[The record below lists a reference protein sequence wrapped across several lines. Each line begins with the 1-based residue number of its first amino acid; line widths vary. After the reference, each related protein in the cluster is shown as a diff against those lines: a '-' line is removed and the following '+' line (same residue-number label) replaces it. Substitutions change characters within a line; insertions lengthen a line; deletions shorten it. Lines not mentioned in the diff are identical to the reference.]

1 MADTHSDI
9 IKARAQNIANL
20 TDDAVTKFTGDI
32 LASAAGKMEER
43 LGYQAYGNY
52 VKMFTENLYTSS
64 TEYHL
69 LADGQK
75 KLRNLETAESY
86 YALYFLALAL
96 KEIDEGPVMSTSIT
110 FGEGQISPSPIGQL
124 IDMKDQYKRAGDR
137 ITARY
142 GSGGLS
148 ASVV

>member
-1 MADTHSDI
+1 MADTHSVI
-9 IKARAQNIANL
+9 IKARAQNMANL
-20 TDDAVTKFTGDI
+20 TEDAIEKLDSDI
-32 LASAAGKMEER
+32 LSSAAGKMEER

-52 VKMFTENLYTSS
+52 VKMFTENLYTPS

-75 KLRNLETAESY
+75 KLFNLETAESY

-96 KEIDEGPVMSTSIT
+96 KEMNEGSVIDTRIQ
-110 FGEGQISPSPIGQL
+110 FGEGQMNPSPIGQL
-124 IDMKDQYKRAGDR
+124 IDHKDQYRRLGDR

-142 GSGGLS
+142 GSGGLT
-148 ASVV
+148 AGVI